1 VRKSRVEALLIG
13 LTVLALCAG
22 VVAGIVYARLP
33 SAGSAV
39 KPDNTPPPPMLP
51 PDGPG
56 EKSLADELQLTAEQR
71 VQMRD
76 IWEGVRDKVHQAFD
90 EAQDLQRQRDERIVA
105 LLSTDEQKAKFQ
117 KLSQE
122 FADRYDQLAKDRDE
136 AFNSAVEKTKKL
148 LTDEQRK
155 KYEQILKTHVRP
167 GPPADARGRKMI
179 IASPP
184 NPATSQPVK

>member
-1 VRKSRVEALLIG
+1 MRKSRVEALLIG

-33 SAGSAV
+33 TGSAV
-39 KPDNTPPPPMLP
+39 KPENIPPPPMVP

-56 EKSLADELQLTAEQR
+56 EKSLADELQLTPEQR

-76 IWEGVRDKVHQAFD
+76 IWEDVRGKVHQAFD

-105 LLSTDEQKAKFQ
+105 LLSDDQKAKFQ

-122 FADRYDQLAKDRDE
+122 FADRYDQLARERDE
-136 AFNSAVEKTKKL
+136 AFNSAVDKTKKL
-148 LTDEQRK
+148 LNEEQRK
-155 KYEQILKTHVRP
+155 KYEQILKAHVRP
-167 GPPADARGRKMI
+167 GPPISARDRKI
-179 IASPP
+179 VIVSP
-184 NPATSQPVK
+184 NSATSQPVK